1 MLPKHKFIKLIKFPL
16 KNINSKENNKN
27 GKKVEND
34 TQVETVTVH
43 VLEPNTLQVNQ
54 DKLADDLG
62 VDKSRVSQMIQ
73 NLIDEKLIQL
83 YSRNKSKNNNFM
95 YNTYLLNY

>member
-1 MLPKHKFIKLIKFPL
+1 MKYLCKITPKKRGQDPF
-16 KNINSKENNKN
+16 S
-27 GKKVEND
+27 
-34 TQVETVTVH
+34 
-43 VLEPNTLQVNQ
+43 LQVNQ

-62 VDKSRVSQMIQ
+62 VDRSVVTKMIQ
-73 NLIDEKLIQL
+73 NLIDEKLIQV